1 MKRFSVVLG
10 LALWAVVVLG
20 MGVAH
25 GQPTGSIVGWGRQIV
40 VEQAALDSLITVAAG
55 YGHSLGLKSDGTIV
69 AWGHNWNGQCNV
81 SAPNEDFIAVAAGYG
96 HSLGVKSDG
105 TIVAWGGNAY
115 GQCDVPAPNEDF
127 IAVAGGCSHSL
138 GLKSDGTIVAWGD
151 NYYGQCDVPAPN
163 EDFIAVAGG
172 YKHSLG
178 LKSDGTIVAW
188 GWNDSSQC
196 DVPAPNED
204 FIAVAG
210 GRDHSLGLKS
220 DGTIV
225 AWGGNAYGQCDVPAP
240 NEDFITVA
248 GGWYHSLGLKSDS
261 TIVAWGRNNHGQCN
275 VPAPNEDFIAV
286 AGGCSHSLGLK
297 SDGTI
302 VAWGD
307 NYYGQCNVPA
317 PNEDFIAVA
326 EGGLHSLGLKS
337 NSTIVAWGWN
347 DHGQCDV
354 PAPNEDFIAVA
365 GGYYHS
371 LGLKSD
377 GTIVA
382 WGWNDHGQCDAP
394 APNEDF
400 IAVAGGGNCNF
411 GGHSLGLKSDGTIV
425 AWGDNYY
432 GQCDVP
438 APNEDFIAV
447 AGGAVHSLGLKSD
460 GTIVAWGDNGDGQCD
475 VPVPNEDFI
484 AVAGGDCHSLGLK
497 SDSTIV
503 AWGDNWLGQCDVPTP
518 NEDFIAV
525 AGGEDHSLGLKKGAP
540 ECEVN
545 PAGLDFGR
553 VFVGDWK
560 DSTFTI
566 KNTGGGSLTGTVSE
580 SCDHYSIVSG
590 EGAYSLAADES
601 LLVTVRF
608 EPSSAGAHNCTIETG
623 SALCSNVSCTGIGAY
638 DVTIDAYCYTESVAV
653 SVSITMDGSP
663 TGYNTPHTFTSLTDT
678 HTFTVPGVDPHGHP
692 FNQWDTGETD
702 TTITVTTGGT
712 YTANYIS
719 PYIPGDVN
727 GDGTVDEDDASSL
740 VSYLYGGG
748 EGPPYWQGAADVNE
762 DGYVDISDGV
772 WICYDILPKAAVGKD
787 KIFTLF
793 NQDYGK
799 LKVVCSGP
807 RDPGEIMHVV
817 IVAEAENNPVE
828 AIGIE
833 ELLYPACLTPVGVS
847 FYAEAAQADT
857 VGWSY
862 ETTDSVSCE
871 DSNTFR
877 LGILFSLECDSTKY
891 LSPGPEKSIAQIDFQ
906 IREDASLGA
915 YPVSVP
921 EHKGMFSVLH
931 GSRHEPA
938 IEIVDSVRVGVY
950 PQEESS
956 SLPKTFALAQ
966 NYPNPFNPT
975 TQIRYELPVDCQ
987 VRLEVYNVAGQE
999 VATLVEEGQKAGYK
1013 TAKWDAGSLSS
1024 GIYFYRLQA
1033 GDFVQTRK
1041 MILIR

>member
-127 IAVAGGCSHSL
+127 I
-138 GLKSDGTIVAWGD
+138 
-151 NYYGQCDVPAPN
+151 
-163 EDFIAVAGG
+163 
-172 YKHSLG
+172 
-178 LKSDGTIVAW
+178 
-188 GWNDSSQC
+188 
-196 DVPAPNED
+196 
-204 FIAVAG
+204 
-210 GRDHSLGLKS
+210 
-220 DGTIV
+220 
-225 AWGGNAYGQCDVPAP
+225 
-240 NEDFITVA
+240 TVA

-286 AGGCSHSLGLK
+286 AGGCS
-297 SDGTI
+297 
-302 VAWGD
+302 
-307 NYYGQCNVPA
+307 
-317 PNEDFIAVA
+317 
-326 EGGLHSLGLKS
+326 
-337 NSTIVAWGWN
+337 
-347 DHGQCDV
+347 
-354 PAPNEDFIAVA
+354 
-365 GGYYHS
+365 
-371 LGLKSD
+371 
-377 GTIVA
+377 
-382 WGWNDHGQCDAP
+382 
-394 APNEDF
+394 
-400 IAVAGGGNCNF
+400 
-411 GGHSLGLKSDGTIV
+411 HSLGLKSDGTIV